1 MSTRVLYVVHHHP
14 SVMAGGAENYALEL
28 YTQVRDQAPHL
39 EPLLLAG
46 TGPSGSGRGTP
57 HPGTLVEPVGG
68 DPGQYFFH
76 TDAADYDWFLSS
88 ARNKEFYTRYLAEF
102 LRAYAPDVVH
112 VQHSLFFGYDLIRTV
127 RNVLPTAAIV
137 YTLHEYL
144 PMCFRDGQL
153 FTTSGKLC
161 TGPSPRK
168 CSSCFPEIA
177 PQEFFLR
184 ERFIKAQLAEV
195 DRFVC
200 PSRFLLEAYADWG
213 IPREKLVHEQNGRL
227 PVRRHAPVRAPAES
241 ATSTPGATPDAPR
254 NRFGYFG
261 QFTRYKGADVLL
273 EAMGRLASR
282 DERARALRADAGDA
296 PASRAEAGRGAA
308 RPELVLH
315 GANLEHAPQDFQDRF
330 HGLLED
336 NAGTVRL
343 HGRYTA
349 AELPALMADV
359 DWVVVPSI
367 WYENAPLVIQEAFQ
381 HGKPVI
387 CSDIG
392 GMAEAVTDGVDGL
405 HFRAGSANGL
415 ADVLARAA
423 GTPGLWDALSAGVRP
438 VRAMD
443 EHVTALSDVYRQA
456 LAERRPVPTPASPAV
471 PTAAPAPTPDAL
483 SLVPVPRRP
492 EEPARADH

>member
-28 YTQVRDQAPHL
+28 YTQVRDQAPDL

-57 HPGTLVEPVGG
+57 HPGTLIEPVGG

-88 ARNKEFYTRYLAEF
+88 ARNKEFYTRYLADF
-102 LRAYAPDVVH
+102 LRAYKPDVVH
-112 VQHSLFFGYDLIRTV
+112 VQHSLFFGFDLVRTI
-127 RNVLPTAAIV
+127 RNVLPRAAIV

-153 FTTSGKLC
+153 LTTSGKLC

-168 CSSCFPEIA
+168 CGACFPEIA
-177 PQEFFLR
+177 PQDFFLR

-200 PSRFLLEAYADWG
+200 PSRFLLDAYADWG

-227 PVRRHAPVRAPAES
+227 PVRRQPARAL
-241 ATSTPGATPDAPR
+241 PGSGADAPR

-261 QFTRYKGADVLL
+261 QFTRYKGSDVLL
-273 EAMGRLASR
+273 EAMGRLAER
-282 DERARALRADAGDA
+282 DERARALRAATDGAAAPTSRLDA
-296 PASRAEAGRGAA
+296 ELGAA

-315 GANLEHAPQDFQDRF
+315 GANLEHAPQEFQDRF
-330 HGLLED
+330 HGLLDD
-336 NAGTVRL
+336 NAASVRL

-349 AELPALMADV
+349 AELPSLMAEV

-423 GTPGLWDALSAGVRP
+423 GTPGLWDALAAGVRP

-443 EHVTALSDVYRQA
+443 EHVAALSDVYRQA
-456 LAERRPVPTPASPAV
+456 IAERRPAAAAGPAAAV
-471 PTAAPAPTPDAL
+471 PVVPA
-483 SLVPVPRRP
+483 PRRP
-492 EEPARADH
+492 EEPARVDH

>member
-28 YTQVRDQAPHL
+28 YTQVRDTDGDL

-57 HPGTLVEPVGG
+57 HPGTLIEPVGG

-76 TDAADYDWFLSS
+76 TDAADYDWFLST
-88 ARNKEFYTRYLAEF
+88 ARNKEFYTRYLADF
-102 LRAYAPDVVH
+102 LRAYKPDVVH
-112 VQHSLFFGYDLIRTV
+112 VQHSLFFGFDLIRTI
-127 RNVLPTAAIV
+127 RTVLPPAAIV

-144 PMCFRDGQL
+144 PLCFRDGQL
-153 FTTSGKLC
+153 LTTGGKLC

-168 CSSCFPEIA
+168 CGSCFPDIT
-177 PQEFFLR
+177 PQDFFLR
-184 ERFIKAQLAEV
+184 ERFIKAALAEV

-227 PVRRHAPVRAPAES
+227 PVRPA
-241 ATSTPGATPDAPR
+241 ARRVVPGSTAAAPR

-273 EAMGRLASR
+273 EAMSRLASR
-282 DERARALRADAGDA
+282 EERARGSRSSRKGDPKPTRAADA
-296 PASRAEAGRGAA
+296 ELGAA

-330 HGLLED
+330 HGLLGD
-336 NAGTVRL
+336 NAGSVRL

-405 HFRAGSANGL
+405 HFRAGSAGAL

-423 GTPGLWDALSAGVRP
+423 GTPGLWDELAAGVRP
-438 VRAMD
+438 VRAMTD
-443 EHVTALSDVYRQA
+443 HVTALEELYRAA
-456 LAERRPVPTPASPAV
+456 LAERR
-471 PTAAPAPTPDAL
+471 APADPPGATPPAATTT
-483 SLVPVPRRP
+483 SLPAPRRAQ
-492 EEPARADH
+492 EPARVDR

>member
-14 SVMAGGAENYALEL
+14 TVMAGGAETYALEL
-28 YTQVRDQAPHL
+28 YEQVRDSTPGW

-88 ARNKEFYTRYLAEF
+88 ARNKEFYTRYLADF
-102 LRAYAPDVVH
+102 LRAYKPDVVH
-112 VQHSLFFGYDLIRTV
+112 VQHSLFFGFDLVRTV

-144 PMCFRDGQL
+144 PLCFRDGQL
-153 FTTSGKLC
+153 LTTTGKLC
-161 TGPSPRK
+161 SGPTPRG
-168 CSSCFPEIA
+168 CSTCFPDIA

-184 ERFIKAQLAEV
+184 ERFIKNQLAEV
-195 DRFVC
+195 DRFIC
-200 PSRFLLEAYADWG
+200 PSAFLLEKYAAWG
-213 IPREKLVHEQNGRL
+213 IPREKLVHEPNGR
-227 PVRRHAPVRAPAES
+227 HPARPRPPRQ
-241 ATSTPGATPDAPR
+241 TDGPR

-261 QFTRYKGADVLL
+261 QFTRYKGSDVLL
-273 EAMGRLASR
+273 EAMGRLAADGAPDR
-282 DERARALRADAGDA
+282 PPHARLT
-296 PASRAEAGRGAA
+296 
-308 RPELVLH
+308 LH
-315 GANLEHAPQDFQDRF
+315 GTNLEHAPPEFQERF
-330 HGLLED
+330 HELLAD

-343 HGRYTA
+343 HGRYRP
-349 AELPALMADV
+349 EDLPSLMADV

-367 WYENAPLVIQEAFQ
+367 WFENAPLVIQEAFQ

-405 HFRAGSANGL
+405 HFRAGSASSL
-415 ADVLARAA
+415 ADVLQRAA
-423 GTPGLWDALSAGVRP
+423 TTPGLWEELAAGITPVRSLPDHVDALQA
-438 VRAMD
+438 
-443 EHVTALSDVYRQA
+443 VYRSA
-456 LAERRPVPTPASPAV
+456 LAVRRPAVVPDPRPA
-471 PTAAPAPTPDAL
+471 
-483 SLVPVPRRP
+483 
-492 EEPARADH
+492 EEPTRVDH

>member
-28 YTQVRDQAPHL
+28 YTQVRDQAPDL

-57 HPGTLVEPVGG
+57 HPGTLIEPVGG

-88 ARNKEFYTRYLAEF
+88 ARNKEFYTRYLADF
-102 LRAYAPDVVH
+102 LRAYKPDVVH
-112 VQHSLFFGYDLIRTV
+112 VQHSLFFGYDLIRTI
-127 RNVLPTAAIV
+127 RNVLPHAGIV

-153 FTTSGKLC
+153 LTTGGKLC

-168 CSSCFPEIA
+168 CGSCFPEIA
-177 PQEFFLR
+177 PQDFFLR

-200 PSRFLLEAYADWG
+200 PSRFLLDMYADWG

-227 PVRRHAPVRAPAES
+227 PVRRSPAR
-241 ATSTPGATPDAPR
+241 TVPGAAVDAPR

-261 QFTRYKGADVLL
+261 QFTRYKGSDVLL
-273 EAMGRLASR
+273 EAMGRLAER
-282 DERARALRADAGDA
+282 DERARALRTAADGAAAVPGSSLDA
-296 PASRAEAGRGAA
+296 ELGAA

-315 GANLEHAPQDFQDRF
+315 GANLEHAPQEFQDRF
-330 HGLLED
+330 HELLDD

-349 AELPALMADV
+349 AELPSLMAEV

-423 GTPGLWDALSAGVRP
+423 GTPGLWDALAAGVRP
-438 VRAMD
+438 VRSMD
-443 EHVTALSDVYRQA
+443 EHVAALSEVYRQA
-456 LAERRPVPTPASPAV
+456 QAARRPAAVPAV
-471 PTAAPAPTPDAL
+471 VPAV
-483 SLVPVPRRP
+483 VPAPRRP
-492 EEPARADH
+492 EEPARADR

>member
-1 MSTRVLYVVHHHP
+1 MTDRVLYVVHHHP
-14 SVMAGGAENYALEL
+14 SVMAGGAETYALEL
-28 YTQVRDQAPHL
+28 YEQVRDSAPGY

-57 HPGTLVEPVGG
+57 HPGTLIEPVGG

-88 ARNKEFYTRYLAEF
+88 ARNKEFYTRYLADF
-102 LRAYAPDVVH
+102 LRAYKPDVVH
-112 VQHSLFFGYDLIRTV
+112 IQHSLFFGFDLVRTV
-127 RNVLPTAAIV
+127 RNVLPTAAII

-153 FTTSGKLC
+153 LRTDGSLC

-168 CSSCFPEIA
+168 CGSCFPEVK
-177 PQEFFLR
+177 PQDFFLR

-195 DRFVC
+195 DRFIC
-200 PSRFLLEAYADWG
+200 PSAFLLEAYAAWG

-227 PVRRHAPVRAPAES
+227 PVKRVPPRASVQSAER
-241 ATSTPGATPDAPR
+241 PR

-261 QFTRYKGADVLL
+261 QFTRYKGSDVLL
-273 EAMGRLASR
+273 EAMGRLADRGS
-282 DERARALRADAGDA
+282 GDA
-296 PASRAEAGRGAA
+296 A
-308 RPELVLH
+308 ELVLH
-315 GANLEHAPQDFQDRF
+315 GANLEHAPQEFQDRF
-330 HGLLED
+330 HALLDD

-343 HGRYTA
+343 HGRYRPQD
-349 AELPALMADV
+349 LPSLMADV

-392 GMAEAVTDGVDGL
+392 GMAEAVTDGVDGM
-405 HFRAGSANGL
+405 HFRAGSSGAL
-415 ADVLARAA
+415 ADALLRAA
-423 GTPGLWDALSAGVRP
+423 TTEGLWESLASGVRP
-438 VRAMD
+438 VRSMED
-443 EHVTALSDVYRQA
+443 HVEALDGVYQAARAARRQA
-456 LAERRPVPTPASPAV
+456 PQPLPEPDPAL
-471 PTAAPAPTPDAL
+471 PAPGPLLRAL
-483 SLVPVPRRP
+483 PAPRLP
-492 EEPARADH
+492 EELCSADR

>member
-1 MSTRVLYVVHHHP
+1 MSSRVLYVVHHHP
-14 SVMAGGAENYALEL
+14 SVMAGGAETYALEL
-28 YTQVRDQAPHL
+28 YEQVRDSAPDW

-57 HPGTLVEPVGG
+57 HPGTLIEPVGG

-88 ARNKEFYTRYLAEF
+88 ARNKEFYTRYLADF
-102 LRAYAPDVVH
+102 LRAYKPDVVH
-112 VQHSLFFGYDLIRTV
+112 IQHSLFFGFDLVRTV
-127 RNVLPTAAIV
+127 RNVLPHAAIV

-144 PMCFRDGQL
+144 PMCLRDGQL
-153 FTTSGKLC
+153 LTSSGSLC

-168 CSSCFPEIA
+168 CGSCFPDIA

-200 PSRFLLEAYADWG
+200 PSAFLLEAYAAWG

-227 PVRRHAPVRAPAES
+227 PAAPAR
-241 ATSTPGATPDAPR
+241 PRGAVQAADRPR

-273 EAMGRLASR
+273 EAMGRLAGR
-282 DERARALRADAGDA
+282 DDADAA
-296 PASRAEAGRGAA
+296 
-308 RPELVLH
+308 ELVLH

-330 HGLLED
+330 HALLED

-343 HGRYTA
+343 HGRYRPQD
-349 AELPALMADV
+349 LPSLMADV

-405 HFRAGSANGL
+405 HFRAGSSGAL
-415 ADVLARAA
+415 ADTLLRAA
-423 GTPGLWDALSAGVRP
+423 TTDGLWASLAAGVRP

-443 EHVTALSDVYRQA
+443 EHVRALQEVYAAARA
-456 LAERRPVPTPASPAV
+456 ARRPPTPVPA
-471 PTAAPAPTPDAL
+471 PAPAPAATAAPLTPGPGATPVGTHAVPAPRL
-483 SLVPVPRRP
+483 P
-492 EEPARADH
+492 EEPSRVDR

>member
-1 MSTRVLYVVHHHP
+1 MTTRVLYVVHHHP

-28 YTQVRDQAPHL
+28 YTQVRDSAP
-39 EPLLLAG
+39 EFSPLLLAG

-57 HPGTLVEPVGG
+57 HPGTLIEPVGG

-88 ARNKEFYTRYLAEF
+88 ARNKEFYTRYLADF
-102 LRAYAPDVVH
+102 LRSYKPDVVH
-112 VQHSLFFGYDLIRTV
+112 IQHSLFFGFDLVRTI
-127 RNVLPTAAIV
+127 RNVLPHAAIV

-153 FTTSGKLC
+153 LRTDGKLC

-168 CSSCFPEIA
+168 CGSCFPEVK
-177 PQEFFLR
+177 PQDFFLR

-227 PVRRHAPVRAPAES
+227 PVRRQPSRTLPGGAPD
-241 ATSTPGATPDAPR
+241 GPR

-261 QFTRYKGADVLL
+261 QFTRYKGSDVLL
-273 EAMGRLASR
+273 EAMGRLAER
-282 DERARALRADAGDA
+282 EERARAKRVGSQRSGDDARPGSGSPLDADLGAG
-296 PASRAEAGRGAA
+296 

-315 GANLEHAPQDFQDRF
+315 GANLEHAPQEFQDRF
-330 HGLLED
+330 HDLLDD

-349 AELPALMADV
+349 AELPSLMADV

-405 HFRAGSANGL
+405 HFRAGSANAL
-415 ADVLARAA
+415 ADTLARAA
-423 GTPGLWDALSAGVRP
+423 STPGLWDTLAAGVRP
-438 VRAMD
+438 VRSMD
-443 EHVTALSDVYRQA
+443 EHVNALAGVYRRA
-456 LAERRPVPTPASPAV
+456 LAERRPDLPALPSPR
-471 PTAAPAPTPDAL
+471 TT
-483 SLVPVPRRP
+483 S
-492 EEPARADH
+492 EEPSRADR

>member
-28 YTQVRDQAPHL
+28 YTQVRDQAPDL

-57 HPGTLVEPVGG
+57 HPGTLIEPVGG

-88 ARNKEFYTRYLAEF
+88 ARNKEFYTRYLADF
-102 LRAYAPDVVH
+102 LRAYKPDVVH
-112 VQHSLFFGYDLIRTV
+112 VQHSLFFGYDLIRTI

-153 FTTSGKLC
+153 LTTAGKLC

-177 PQEFFLR
+177 PQDFFLR

-200 PSRFLLEAYADWG
+200 PSRFLLDAYADWG

-227 PVRRHAPVRAPAES
+227 PVRRQPSRA
-241 ATSTPGATPDAPR
+241 TPGAAPDAPR

-261 QFTRYKGADVLL
+261 QFTRYKGSDVLL
-273 EAMGRLASR
+273 EAMGRLAER
-282 DERARALRADAGDA
+282 DERARALRTAPDGTAA
-296 PASRAEAGRGAA
+296 PAGRLDGELGAA

-315 GANLEHAPQDFQDRF
+315 GANLEHAPQEFQDRF

-349 AELPALMADV
+349 AELPSLMAEV

-423 GTPGLWDALSAGVRP
+423 GTPGLWDALAAGVRP

-443 EHVTALSDVYRQA
+443 EHVAALSDVYRQA
-456 LAERRPVPTPASPAV
+456 IAERRPAAPSAGAPAAV
-471 PTAAPAPTPDAL
+471 PVAVPA
-483 SLVPVPRRP
+483 PRRP
-492 EEPARADH
+492 EEPARVDH